1 METLRPNYEY
11 LTLVPDIV
19 VRVDILTHLTDTS
32 KVHKHLFNHINDG
45 KSFYPDGLEPL
56 LVHSGR
62 KQIGLYTGG
71 WGMGHYCSLYYN
83 LADQKYVF
91 VYTGYDLHGKIEQ
104 IKEATNWAE
113 MFDYINQQF
122 LPVIPD

>member
-1 METLRPNYEY
+1 
-11 LTLVPDIV
+11 
-19 VRVDILTHLTDTS
+19 
-32 KVHKHLFNHINDG
+32 
-45 KSFYPDGLEPL
+45 
-56 LVHSGR
+56 
-62 KQIGLYTGG
+62 LYTGG